1 MTHSSLRPPAVSV
14 VMPVFNVAPFV
25 RSAADSVLKQT
36 LDDLELIVVDDG
48 STDGSAEALA
58 AVQDPRM
65 RVIQQANAG
74 SSAARNTGIQ
84 QAFGRYIAFID
95 GDDLWLPKKLSTH
108 LEFMEQHPQVDLT
121 FSLSS
126 VVDEKGNPTGRASR
140 RVKGFVSFQQ
150 LLIENVVAN
159 GSSVVLRRVALDRA
173 GHFDVT
179 LQSAVDHDV
188 WLRVALGR
196 PANVY
201 CIPRV
206 LTLYRLRAG
215 QITGDWRRMEQS
227 WRVLLEKM
235 RRLAPIQVAA
245 VERQTRA
252 QFYRYLA
259 YIAHEGGEYVESASL
274 LRSALASDVARVLL
288 DRRTWVLAASLLARS
303 VLPAGTHQR
312 LDRLARKLRSLK
324 GRVKPEA
331 VLPRQESGP

>member
-1 MTHSSLRPPAVSV
+1 
-14 VMPVFNVAPFV
+14 MPVFNVAPFV
-25 RSAADSVLKQT
+25 RSAVDSVLTQT
-36 LDDLELIVVDDG
+36 FGDLELIVVDDG
-48 STDGSAEALA
+48 STDGSADALQ
-58 AVQDPRM
+58 AVRDPRM
-65 RVIQQANAG
+65 CLVRQANGG

-84 QAFGRYIAFID
+84 KASGCYIAFID
-95 GDDLWLPKKLSTH
+95 GDDMWLPEKLSTH
-108 LEFMEQHPQVDLT
+108 LDFMEQHPQVDLT
-121 FSLSS
+121 FSRSS
-126 VVDEKGNPTGRASR
+126 VLDEKGNPTGRASR
-140 RVKGFVSFQQ
+140 RVTGFVPFEQ

-179 LQSAVDHDV
+179 LRSAVDHDV
-188 WLRVALGR
+188 WLRVALVR

-227 WRVLLEKM
+227 WRVLMGKM
-235 RRLAPIQVAA
+235 RRLAPVQVAA
-245 VERQTRA
+245 VEGQARA

-288 DRRTWVLAASLLARS
+288 DRRAWVLAASLLARS
-303 VLPAGTHQR
+303 VLPAGTHQG
-312 LDRLARKLRSLK
+312 LDRLARKLRSLR

-331 VLPRQESGP
+331 VPPRQESGP